1 VGAAGRRIDPA
12 LIVTEI
18 RAKSVLSDSKVYD
31 YTVNP
36 YVGCAHACS
45 YCYARFMRRFTGH
58 KEPWGE
64 FVDVKVNAPELLAR
78 EIRRKAPGT
87 AWVSG
92 VCDPYQPVEERYE
105 LTRQCVQ
112 IITEAG
118 WPLVVQTRSALVVRD
133 VDVFAAA
140 PDAQVGLSV
149 TTADDD
155 VRRLFEPLAPPI
167 SARVDALARLHEAG
181 VRTFAMVAPLLPG
194 AEGLAGL
201 LAGKVDHVLID
212 RMNYDYG
219 AWVYRRYHLDDCRTG
234 EFFRTSAER
243 LAADFQRAG
252 VPCRV
257 VF

>member
-1 VGAAGRRIDPA
+1 

-18 RAKSVLSDSKVYD
+18 PAKSVLSDSKIYD

-64 FVDVKVNAPELLAR
+64 FVDVKVNAPELLVR
-78 EIRRKAPGT
+78 EIRRKVPGT
-87 AWVSG
+87 VWVSG
-92 VCDPYQPVEERYE
+92 VCDPYQPVEARYE

-112 IITEAG
+112 IIAEAG
-118 WPLVVQTRSALVVRD
+118 WPLVVQTRSSLVVRD
-133 VDVFAAA
+133 IDVFVGA

-155 VRRLFEPLAPPI
+155 VRKLFEPHAPPI
-167 SARVDALARLHEAG
+167 SARVEALARLHEAG

-194 AEGLAGL
+194 AGELAGL
-201 LAGKVDHVLID
+201 LVGKVDHVLID

-219 AWVYRRYHLDDCRTG
+219 AWVYRSYRLDDCRTG
-234 EFFRTSAER
+234 EFFRTTAER
-243 LAADFQRAG
+243 LAADFRRAG